1 MKVNI
6 RSFVNRGSFV
16 PDAVVVDTVDK
27 LTSDLKSSSNTVIV
41 KDINRGGTFIYDS
54 TKSNINDGG
63 IVFNGWVRQF
73 SGPLNILWFGA
84 KGDGI
89 ADDTD
94 AIQKPIDLIRD
105 RIFHEDPL
113 KSPVVY
119 LPSGTYRI
127 TDSIGLKQTV
137 SLEGEGARYG
147 TSGGTEIICD
157 FDDFTPPTD
166 IYNNANGDHYDVILD
181 KKPMLYNDMH
191 LLNFNK
197 ISRIRLNGNNKDV
210 YGLFFNEIYYFG
222 IDNLS
227 VTNCNNSPFTLVYS
241 QFNNIKQLSCTGNGA
256 PVRIL
261 CCSTT
266 TIDGLDIETSFTKGS
281 ILDIVHSIST
291 KAGVLVNNF
300 HYEDTGT
307 ATPPGDFIKIAQRGA
322 GIRDMF
328 ATFVDGGSDRYI
340 HLLDDGSD
348 YYFDGVTIKTVS
360 NDQVQLVN
368 IGGVR
373 VKLGKGSKSCNIES
387 LSPIMSETDN
397 ISNRIMNSV
406 MRSFSVITASLKKM
420 LWFSDDNTINFF
432 DNSNRRIK
440 SVYADMYIEN
450 SNGRI
455 VLRSGFNVGTS
466 TVQTHSKMLDIRKKD
481 GSTGDFSEGLIRL
494 SGHYLWVD
502 SSGKLRIKQTLPDS
516 DTDGIV
522 VGS

>member
-1 MKVNI
+1 MKI
-6 RSFVNRGSFV
+6 SMRSLVT
-16 PDAVVVDTVDK
+16 DTAVVDTVDE
-27 LTSDLKSSSNTVIV
+27 LTTDLKSSNNAVIV

-54 TKSNINDGG
+54 TKSNVNDGG

-147 TSGGTEIICD
+147 KSGGTEIICD

-166 IYNNANGDHYDVILD
+166 IYSNHYEVTLD

-227 VTNCNNSPFTLVYS
+227 VTNCNYSPFTLIYS
-241 QFNNIKQLSCTGNGA
+241 QFNNIVKLSCTGNGA
-256 PVRIL
+256 PIRIL

-266 TIDGLDIETSFTKGS
+266 NIDGLDIETCSTESS
-281 ILDIVHSIST
+281 ILDIVHDIST
-291 KAGVLVNNF
+291 KACVVVNNF
-300 HYEDTGT
+300 HYEDTGQT
-307 ATPPGDFIKIAQRGA
+307 TPPGDFIKIGQRGA

-328 ATFVDGGSDRYI
+328 ATFVDAGSDRYI
-340 HLLDDGSD
+340 HLLDAGSD
-348 YYFDGVTIKTVS
+348 YYFDGVTIKTVG
-360 NDQVQLVN
+360 NDQVQLIN

-387 LSPIMSETDN
+387 LSPIMSETDD

-406 MRSFSVITASLKKM
+406 MRSFSVITASLAKM
-420 LWFSDDNTINFF
+420 LWFSDDSTINFF
-432 DNSNRRIK
+432 NNPNRRIK
-440 SVYADMYIEN
+440 SVYADMHIEN
-450 SNGRI
+450 SNGRM
-455 VLRSGFNVGTS
+455 VLRSGFNTGTS
-466 TVQTHSKMLDIRKKD
+466 LVKLDN
-481 GSTGDFSEGLIRL
+481 L
-494 SGHYLWVD
+494 
-502 SSGKLRIKQTLPDS
+502 
-516 DTDGIV
+516 
-522 VGS
+522 